1 MYMYMYMTT
10 CIYNYTCILS
20 QGQGSDKSD
29 RGLLNN
35 VAYKYALTDPISKTI
50 DLTTSNDCNG
60 TCSICYVQDVSLHQE
75 YKTRYIPQGFFGS
88 KKALLFPEVYNN

>member
-10 CIYNYTCILS
+10 CIYLS

-29 RGLLNN
+29 RALLNN

-60 TCSICYVQDVSLHQE
+60 SIRYVQDVSLHQE